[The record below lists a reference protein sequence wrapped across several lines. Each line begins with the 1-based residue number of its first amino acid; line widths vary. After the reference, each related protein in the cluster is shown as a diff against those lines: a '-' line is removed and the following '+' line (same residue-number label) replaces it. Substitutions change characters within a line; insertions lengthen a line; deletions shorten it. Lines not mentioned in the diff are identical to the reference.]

1 MTVLV
6 TGGAGY
12 IGSHMVLE
20 LADAGE
26 GVVVLDDLSTG
37 FDWAVPDGVPLIVG
51 DVGDQTLV
59 AGIIDEHGV
68 DAIIH
73 FAASIVVP
81 DSVADPLSYY
91 RNNTA
96 NSRSLIECAVRA
108 GVRSFIFSSTAAV
121 YGEPAAIPV
130 TEDAPTVPISP
141 YGWSKLMTEIMLR
154 HATDAHGLQHVILR
168 YFNVAGAD
176 PLGRSGQSTK
186 AATHLIKVAV
196 ETALGMRPK
205 LYVFGTDYPT
215 PDGTCIRDYIHVADL
230 VRAHRD
236 ALGYLRSGAAS
247 LTLNCGYGHGFSV
260 LEVIEAVRR
269 VSGARFDV
277 EMAPRR
283 PGDSARI
290 VADSTHLRAIL
301 GWQPRFDDLN
311 IIVGHALAWEL
322 ELTARRKSGRPG
334 QAPLSAALTA
344 ARRGL

>member
-26 GVVVLDDLSTG
+26 RVVVLDDLSTG
-37 FDWAVPDGVPLIVG
+37 FDWAVPDGIPLIVG
-51 DVGDQTLV
+51 DTGDATLV
-59 AGIIDEHGV
+59 AGVIDEYGI

-73 FAASIVVP
+73 FAASVVVP
-81 DSVADPLSYY
+81 DSVAAPLSYY

-96 NSRSLIECAVRA
+96 NSRSLIECAVRG

-121 YGEPAAIPV
+121 YGEPVVIPV
-130 TEDAPTVPISP
+130 TEDAPTLPISP

-186 AATHLIKVAV
+186 SATHLIKVAV
-196 ETALGMRPK
+196 ETALGAHPK
-205 LYVFGTDYPT
+205 LYVFGKDYPT

-230 VRAHRD
+230 VRAHSD
-236 ALGYLRSGAAS
+236 ALRHLRSGAAS

-260 LEVIEAVRR
+260 LEVVDAVRR
-269 VSGARFDV
+269 LSGVNFNV

-290 VADSTHLRAIL
+290 VADSTQLRATL
-301 GWQPRFDDLN
+301 GWQPRFDDLST
-311 IIVGHALAWEL
+311 IVGHALAWER
-322 ELTARRKSGRPG
+322 ELASRRRKRPG

-344 ARRGL
+344 TRRGL